1 MGLVTVPEFRVYVSG
16 NNLNTLQLQA
26 AEAALNGVQSELE
39 RYLNRSVQMRRV
51 TEEVELDEF
60 GRGYLKNT
68 PIEAVYGLFRPSPT
82 TGAAGDAI
90 TSVSPNLFR
99 KGSNFINVGW
109 GYSHIWVDYLGGL
122 NGDKIPGLKLAIM
135 RVAAREFVHQQSDNL
150 AISNT
155 EARPPSD
162 PVPQPKGWTEQE
174 LQSFDRYRR
183 RTVV

>member
-1 MGLVTVPEFRVYVSG
+1 MGLVTVPEFRAYMSG
-16 NNLNTLQLQA
+16 NNLNALQLQA

-68 PIEAVYGLFRPSPT
+68 PIEAVYGLFRHSS
-82 TGAAGDAI
+82 TGGVGEAI
-90 TSVSPNLFR
+90 VNVSPHLFR
-99 KGSNFINVGW
+99 KGANFINVGW
-109 GYSHIWVDYLGGL
+109 GFTNIWVDYLGGL